1 MLKAIVTSGAT
12 VERIDPVR
20 YITNDSSGKQGY
32 AIAQALQ
39 ASGVSVTLVSGK
51 VNIPTPENIN
61 IINVESAEE
70 MLKSVENSLPADIF
84 VSVAAVCDWKPEH
97 KHFQKIKKTSDKD
110 YLDIRFVKTPDIL
123 KAISNHKM
131 RPKIVVGFAA
141 ETENLLENAKTK
153 LINKGC
159 DYILA
164 NDVSK
169 GVFGSDMNTVSL
181 ISESGIIDEW
191 EKMSKQQ
198 VADRLVK
205 VILSTINP

>member
-12 VERIDPVR
+12 IERIDPVR
-20 YITNDSSGKQGY
+20 YITNDSSGKQGH

-39 ASGVSVTLVSGK
+39 ENGVNVTLISGK
-51 VNIPTPENIN
+51 VNIPPPENVNVIS
-61 IINVESAEE
+61 VESAEE
-70 MLKSVENSLPADIF
+70 MLTSVENSLPADIF
-84 VSVAAVCDWKPEH
+84 VSAAAVCDWKPEQ
-97 KHFQKIKKTSDKD
+97 KHSQKMKKTSDKN

-123 KAISNHKM
+123 KTISNHKM

-169 GVFGSDMNTVSL
+169 GVFGSETNTVSL
-181 ISESGIIDEW
+181 VSKCNIETWD
-191 EKMSKQQ
+191 KMSKKD
-198 VADRLVK
+198 VADKLSK
-205 VILSTINP
+205 IILSSINL